1 MLMTAAVP
9 PARIGIVEDL
19 ALVREGVERA
29 IADCPQ
35 LTLSW
40 SVGSLAALRAADM
53 TRVDVVLLDL
63 GLPDGSG
70 LSWLKERRVKLPV
83 LVLSALG
90 DEATVV
96 EALRFGAEG
105 YLLKGATNPDIIGAI
120 RDVLVGGAPMT
131 PSVAKYLLRH
141 MRAPGPLPE
150 TAPEVRR
157 IDQLTGRETEVLRV
171 ITRGYS
177 YEETAQLLSISP
189 HTVAHHVKQIYAK
202 LAVNSRGEAT
212 FEAMRAG
219 LV

>member
-1 MLMTAAVP
+1 MSVAVP

-19 ALVREGVERA
+19 SLVREGVERA
-29 IADCPQ
+29 ILACPQ
-35 LTLSW
+35 LSLGW
-40 SVGSLAALRAADM
+40 SVGTLAALRAADLAC
-53 TRVDVVLLDL
+53 VDVVLLDL

-70 LSWLKERRVKLPV
+70 LSWLKERCSRVPV

-96 EALRFGAEG
+96 EALRHGADG
-105 YLLKGATNPDIIGAI
+105 YLLKGAANPDIVGAI
-120 RDVLVGGAPMT
+120 RDVLGGGAPMT

-141 MRAPGPLPE
+141 MRGPGPLPSA
-150 TAPEVRR
+150 APALRR
-157 IDQLTGRETEVLRV
+157 IDQLTTRETDVLRV
-171 ITRGYS
+171 LTRGYS
-177 YEETAQLLSISP
+177 YDEAAQLLGISP

-212 FEAMRAG
+212 FEALRAG